1 MAKRKGLWAN
11 IHAKRKRGERPAKP
25 GEKGY
30 PKTLDIMKEGGP
42 VKGSVKDLEVIVK
55 ELLNA
60 SKMHKGQSKRI
71 DKHLKM
77 MEMGG
82 KLNGPS
88 HAEGGI
94 PIEVEGGEY
103 IIKKDS
109 VNPKTEAVLKY
120 INKNGKLPND
130 EYDILPTT
138 DARKRS
144 KE

>member
-1 MAKRKGLWAN
+1 M
-11 IHAKRKRGERPAKP
+11 
-25 GEKGY
+25 
-30 PKTLDIMKEGGP
+30 
-42 VKGSVKDLEVIVK
+42 
-55 ELLNA
+55 LNA

-103 IIKKDS
+103 IIKKNS

-120 INKNGKLPND
+120 INKNGKLPSD